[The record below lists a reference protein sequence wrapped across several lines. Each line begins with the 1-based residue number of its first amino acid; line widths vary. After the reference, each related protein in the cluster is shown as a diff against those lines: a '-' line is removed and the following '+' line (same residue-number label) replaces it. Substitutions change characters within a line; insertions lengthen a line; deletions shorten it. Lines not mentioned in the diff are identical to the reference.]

1 MTEPETPNSPRSEVG
16 NTDVEKRANRIRHL
30 QSRVEAFGPDDPNF
44 DMKVFTDELWDE
56 ESP

>member
-1 MTEPETPNSPRSEVG
+1 MTVPETPNAPRSEVG
-16 NTDVEKRANRIRHL
+16 NTDIDKRADRIKRL
-30 QSRVEAFGPDDPNF
+30 QSRVEALGPVDPNF